1 MHEFV
6 ELAGFPQ
13 PNILVFMMRAGAVVI
28 LAVLQRALIWA
39 VSTTNHFGGNYIAA

>member
-13 PNILVFMMRAGAVVI
+13 PNALVFAVRAGAVVV
-28 LAVLQRALIWA
+28 LAVLQRALI
-39 VSTTNHFGGNYIAA
+39 